1 MRKSVHLLNMN
12 FINQL
17 YKKFLERPKL
27 ILVTLILIFSF
38 SVYNAKN
45 FQLDASADSL
55 LLENDPDL
63 NYLRSVNERYS
74 SEEFFVITYSP
85 KKKINEE
92 SLKELKKF
100 VDEINNIK
108 WVSKSISV
116 LNAPLFESSDLPLIE
131 KIKNI
136 QYIVT
141 PGIEINRA
149 LNELKNSPVYK
160 KLIINEDATT
170 FGIVVYIK
178 DNKEYLSALK
188 TNKNFL
194 DKQQNN
200 KLSEKD
206 LKDFEAHNKI
216 LEKLKKEHNKNLEL
230 YNIEI
235 RSHISK
241 YKNIADI
248 NLSGIPMIAD
258 DLISFVKKDI
268 TVFGSGVFI
277 FIIITLWFIFRDIR
291 WVVFPLLS
299 CFLSIAI
306 MVGMLGY
313 LNWKV
318 TVISSNFISLMLIL
332 TMEINIHYVE
342 RYKQLQ
348 AEFPKKKENYLA
360 YLTTTKIFTPILYAV
375 LTTALA
381 FLSFI
386 FCDIKPVIDFGWMMT
401 LGLFISLFVSMI
413 LLPYLIIKFKPK
425 ATPIHES
432 KDSKLA
438 EIFATIALNQKLLV
452 LAFSSIILILSIYGM
467 TRLKVENSFI
477 NYFDKKTEIYQGM
490 KLIDEKLGGTTP
502 LEIILKF
509 KDSDT
514 KNNKND
520 DDFFQ
525 GSDSN
530 EYKDSYWFTNFRVN
544 NIVNVHQYL
553 ETLPEIGKVL
563 SFYSVLQLGE
573 KINDNK
579 KLGPL
584 EMAILYSKL
593 PEDIKRSIVTPYVS
607 IENNEARISLR
618 IIDSNPNLNRKEL
631 LIKIQKDLEEK
642 LKLNKDEFKITGIL
656 VIFNNLLQSLFDSQI
671 KTLGITFAGIFILLL
686 ILFKSLSW
694 SIVAAIPNFTAALF
708 ILGSLGLFNIPLD
721 MMTITI
727 ASITVGIAIDNS
739 IHYIYRFREEFKINK
754 NYKKTIEICHKSVG
768 KAIVNASLTIVFG
781 FSILIFS
788 NFIPSIYFG
797 IFTGLAMLTAMT
809 LVLTL
814 MPQLIAI
821 IKPFKN
827 G

>member
-1 MRKSVHLLNMN
+1 MN

-38 SVYNAKN
+38 SLYNAKN

-291 WVVFPLLS
+291 WVIFPLLS

-375 LTTALA
+375 LTTAFA

-432 KDSKLA
+432 KDSKIA
-438 EIFATIALNQKLLV
+438 EIFASIALNQKLLV

-509 KDSDT
+509 KDSDS

-788 NFIPSIYFG
+788 NFIPTIYFG

>member
-1 MRKSVHLLNMN
+1 MN

-27 ILVTLILIFSF
+27 ILITLILLFSF
-38 SVYNAKN
+38 SIYNAKN

-63 NYLRSVNERYS
+63 NYLRSVNERYL
-74 SEEFFVITYSP
+74 SEDFFVITYSP

-108 WVSKSISV
+108 WVSKTISV
-116 LNAPLFESSDLPLIE
+116 LNAPLFESSDQPLIE
-131 KIKNI
+131 KINNI

-160 KLIINEDATT
+160 RLIINDDATT

-178 DNKEYLSALK
+178 DNKKYLSALK
-188 TNKNFL
+188 TNKDFL
-194 DKQQNN
+194 DKQQIN

-206 LKDFEAHNKI
+206 LKEFENHKEV
-216 LEKLKKEHNKNLEL
+216 LEKLKKEHNKNLEI

-235 RSHISK
+235 RSQISK

-277 FIIITLWFIFRDIR
+277 FILITLWFIFRDIR
-291 WVVFPLLS
+291 WVIFPLLS

-348 AEFPKKKENYLA
+348 TEFPKKKENYLT

-375 LTTALA
+375 LTTVLA

-425 ATPIHES
+425 ATPMHES

-438 EIFATIALNQKLLV
+438 KLFAIIALNHRFLV
-452 LAFSSIILILSIYGM
+452 LAFSTIILILSIYGM

-509 KDSDT
+509 KDLDN
-514 KNNKND
+514 KNTKND

-544 NIVNVHQYL
+544 NIVNVHKYL
-553 ETLPEIGKVL
+553 ESLPEIGKVL

-593 PEDIKRSIVTPYVS
+593 PEDIKKSIVTPYVS

-642 LKLNKDEFKITGIL
+642 LKLKKDEFKITGVL

-671 KTLGITFAGIFILLL
+671 KTLGITFGGIFILLL

-708 ILGSLGLFNIPLD
+708 ILGSLGLFNVPLD

-781 FSILIFS
+781 FSILILS

>member
-1 MRKSVHLLNMN
+1 MN
-12 FINQL
+12 FINQI
-17 YKKFLERPKL
+17 YKKLLEKPKFILFL
-27 ILVTLILIFSF
+27 LVLVFSF
-38 SVYNAKN
+38 SIYNAKN

-74 SEEFFVITYSP
+74 SEDFFVITYSP
-85 KKKINEE
+85 KKKINDEAVQ
-92 SLKELKKF
+92 ELKKF
-100 VDEINNIK
+100 VNEIDNIQ
-108 WVSKSISV
+108 WVSKTISI
-116 LNAPLFESSDLPLIE
+116 LNAPLFESSDQPLIE
-131 KIKNI
+131 KINNI
-136 QYIVT
+136 QYITT

-160 KLIINEDATT
+160 RLIINDDATT
-170 FGIVVYIK
+170 FGVVVYIK
-178 DNKEYLSALK
+178 DNKKYLSALDI
-188 TNKNFL
+188 NKNFL
-194 DKQQNN
+194 DKQKNN
-200 KLSEKD
+200 KLSDKD
-206 LKDFEAHNKI
+206 LKEFEKHKLV
-216 LEKLKKEHNKNLEL
+216 LEQLKKEQNKNLEL

-291 WVVFPLLS
+291 WVIFPLLS
-299 CFLSIAI
+299 CFLSISI

-348 AEFPKKKENYLA
+348 AEFPKKKENFLT

-425 ATPIHES
+425 ATPIHKSKES
-432 KDSKLA
+432 KIAKFF
-438 EIFATIALNQKLLV
+438 ETIAINQKFLV
-452 LAFSSIILILSIYGM
+452 LTFSTIILILSIYGM

-477 NYFDKKTEIYQGM
+477 NYFDKNTEIYKGM

-509 KDSDT
+509 KDSDS

-553 ETLPEIGKVL
+553 ESLPEIGKVL
-563 SFYSVLQLGE
+563 SFYSILQLGE

-593 PEDIKRSIVTPYVS
+593 PEDIKKSIVTPYVS

-788 NFIPSIYFG
+788 NFIRSICFG

>member
-1 MRKSVHLLNMN
+1 MN

-27 ILVTLILIFSF
+27 ILIALILIFSF

-63 NYLRSVNERYS
+63 NYLRSINERYS

-92 SLKELKKF
+92 SLKELRKF

-188 TNKNFL
+188 TNKIFL
-194 DKQQNN
+194 DKQQNS

-206 LKDFEAHNKI
+206 LKEFESQNKI
-216 LEKLKKEHNKNLEL
+216 LEKLKKEHNKNLEF

-258 DLISFVKKDI
+258 DLITFVKKDI

-425 ATPIHES
+425 ATPIHQS
-432 KDSKLA
+432 KDSKIA
-438 EIFATIALNQKLLV
+438 EIFASIAINQRVLV
-452 LAFSSIILILSIYGM
+452 LAFSTIILILSIYGM

-509 KDSDT
+509 KDTDS
-514 KNNKND
+514 KNNKSD

-544 NIVNVHQYL
+544 KIVNVHQYL

-593 PEDIKRSIVTPYVS
+593 PDDIKKSIVTPYVS

-642 LKLNKDEFKITGIL
+642 LNLNKDEFKITGIL

-727 ASITVGIAIDNS
+727 ASISVGIAIDNS

-781 FSILIFS
+781 FSILMFS

>member
-1 MRKSVHLLNMN
+1 MN
-12 FINQL
+12 FINQI
-17 YKKFLERPKL
+17 YKKLLEKPKFILFL
-27 ILVTLILIFSF
+27 IVLVFSF

-74 SEEFFVITYSP
+74 SEDFFVITYSP
-85 KKKINEE
+85 KKKINNETIQ
-92 SLKELKKF
+92 ELKKF
-100 VDEINNIK
+100 VNEIDNIQ
-108 WVSKSISV
+108 WVSKTISI
-116 LNAPLFESSDLPLIE
+116 LNAPLFESSDQPLIE
-131 KIKNI
+131 KINNI
-136 QYIVT
+136 QYITT

-149 LNELKNSPVYK
+149 LNELRNSPVYK
-160 KLIINEDATT
+160 RLIINDDATT
-170 FGIVVYIK
+170 FGIVAYIK
-178 DNKEYLSALK
+178 DNKKYLSALEI
-188 TNKNFL
+188 NKNFL
-194 DKQQNN
+194 DKQKNK
-200 KLSEKD
+200 KLSD
-206 LKDFEAHNKI
+206 KDFKEFEKHKLV
-216 LEKLKKEHNKNLEL
+216 LEQLKREQNKNLEL

-235 RSHISK
+235 RSHILK

-268 TVFGSGVFI
+268 TVFGSGVFV

-291 WVVFPLLS
+291 WVIFPLLS
-299 CFLSIAI
+299 CFLSISI

-348 AEFPKKKENYLA
+348 AEFPKKKENFLT
-360 YLTTTKIFTPILYAV
+360 YLTTTKILTPILYAV

-386 FCDIKPVIDFGWMMT
+386 FCDIKPVIDFGLMMT

-425 ATPIHES
+425 ASPVHKSKES
-432 KDSKLA
+432 KIAKFF
-438 EIFATIALNQKLLV
+438 ETIAINQKFLV
-452 LAFSSIILILSIYGM
+452 LTFSSIIFILSIYGM

-477 NYFDKKTEIYQGM
+477 NYFDKNTEIYKGM

-502 LEIILKF
+502 LDIILKF
-509 KDSDT
+509 KESESKST
-514 KNNKND
+514 FAD
-520 DDFFQ
+520 DEFFQ
-525 GSDSN
+525 GSSSD
-530 EYKDSYWFTNFRVN
+530 EYKDSYWFTNFRIN
-544 NIVNVHQYL
+544 NIVNVHKYL

-573 KINDNK
+573 KLNDNK

-584 EMAILYSKL
+584 EMAILHSKL
-593 PEDIKRSIVTPYVS
+593 PEDIKKNIITPYIS
-607 IENNEARISLR
+607 IDDNEARISLR
-618 IIDSNPNLNRKEL
+618 IIDSNPELNRKEL

-642 LKLNKDEFKITGIL
+642 LQLKKEEFKITGIL

-671 KTLGITFAGIFILLL
+671 KTLGITFAGIFLLLL
-686 ILFKSLSW
+686 ILFKSFWW
-694 SIVAAIPNFTAALF
+694 SVVAAIPNFTAALF

-727 ASITVGIAIDNS
+727 ASISVGIAIDNS

-754 NYKKTIEICHKSVG
+754 NYNRTIQICHRTVG

-781 FSILIFS
+781 FSILILS

-814 MPQLIAI
+814 MPQLILI

>member
-1 MRKSVHLLNMN
+1 MN

-27 ILVTLILIFSF
+27 ILIALILIFSF

-92 SLKELKKF
+92 SLKELRKF

-108 WVSKSISV
+108 WVSKSTSV

-188 TNKNFL
+188 TNKIFL
-194 DKQQNN
+194 DKQQNS

-206 LKDFEAHNKI
+206 LKEFESQNKI
-216 LEKLKKEHNKNLEL
+216 LEKLKKEHNKNLEI

-425 ATPIHES
+425 TSPIHQS
-432 KDSKLA
+432 KDSKIA
-438 EIFATIALNQKLLV
+438 EIFASIAINQRFLV
-452 LAFSSIILILSIYGM
+452 LAFSTIILILSIYGM

-490 KLIDEKLGGTTP
+490 KLIDEELGGTTP

-509 KDSDT
+509 KDVDSK
-514 KNNKND
+514 KNKSD

-530 EYKDSYWFTNFRVN
+530 EYKDSYWFTNFRVDK
-544 NIVNVHQYL
+544 IVNVHQYL

-593 PEDIKRSIVTPYVS
+593 PDDIKKSIVTPYVS

-642 LKLNKDEFKITGIL
+642 LNINKDEFKITGIL

-727 ASITVGIAIDNS
+727 ASISVGIAIDNS

>member
-1 MRKSVHLLNMN
+1 MN

-149 LNELKNSPVYK
+149 LNELKNSPVYR

-216 LEKLKKEHNKNLEL
+216 LEKIKKEHNKNLEL

-291 WVVFPLLS
+291 WVIFPLLS

-375 LTTALA
+375 LTTAFA

-432 KDSKLA
+432 KDSKIA
-438 EIFATIALNQKLLV
+438 EIFASIALNQKLLV

-509 KDSDT
+509 KDSDS

-593 PEDIKRSIVTPYVS
+593 PDDIKRSIVTPYVS

-788 NFIPSIYFG
+788 NFIPTIYFG
-797 IFTGLAMLTAMT
+797 IL
-809 LVLTL
+809 LVW
-814 MPQLIAI
+814 PC
-821 IKPFKN
+821 
-827 G
+827 

>member
-1 MRKSVHLLNMN
+1 MN

-27 ILVTLILIFSF
+27 ILITLILLFSF
-38 SVYNAKN
+38 SIYNAKN

-63 NYLRSVNERYS
+63 NYLRSVNERYL
-74 SEEFFVITYSP
+74 SEDFFVITYSP

-108 WVSKSISV
+108 WVSKTISV
-116 LNAPLFESSDLPLIE
+116 LNAPLFESSDQPLIE
-131 KIKNI
+131 KINNI

-160 KLIINEDATT
+160 RLIINDDATT

-178 DNKEYLSALK
+178 DNKKYLSALK
-188 TNKNFL
+188 TNKDFL

-206 LKDFEAHNKI
+206 LKEFENHKEI
-216 LEKLKKEHNKNLEL
+216 LEKLKKEHNKNLEI

-235 RSHISK
+235 RSQISK

-277 FIIITLWFIFRDIR
+277 FILITLWFIFRDVR
-291 WVVFPLLS
+291 WVIFPLLS

-348 AEFPKKKENYLA
+348 IEFPKKKENYLT

-375 LTTALA
+375 LTTVLA

-425 ATPIHES
+425 ATPMHES

-438 EIFATIALNQKLLV
+438 KIFASIALNHRFLV
-452 LAFSSIILILSIYGM
+452 LAFSTIILILSIYGM

-509 KDSDT
+509 KDLDN
-514 KNNKND
+514 KNTKND

-544 NIVNVHQYL
+544 NIVNVHKYL
-553 ETLPEIGKVL
+553 ESLPEIGKVL

-593 PEDIKRSIVTPYVS
+593 PEDIKKSIVTPYVS

-642 LKLNKDEFKITGIL
+642 LKLKKDEFKITGVL

-671 KTLGITFAGIFILLL
+671 KTLGITFGGIFILLL

-708 ILGSLGLFNIPLD
+708 ILGSLGLFNVPLD

-754 NYKKTIEICHKSVG
+754 NYKKTIEICHRSVG

-781 FSILIFS
+781 FSILILS

>member
-1 MRKSVHLLNMN
+1 MN

-74 SEEFFVITYSP
+74 SEDFFVITYSP
-85 KKKINEE
+85 KKRINEE

-160 KLIINEDATT
+160 KLIINEDGTT

-216 LEKLKKEHNKNLEL
+216 LEKLKKEHNKNLES

-258 DLISFVKKDI
+258 DLISFIKKDI

-291 WVVFPLLS
+291 WVIFPLLS
-299 CFLSIAI
+299 CLLSIAI

-318 TVISSNFISLMLIL
+318 TVISSNFISIMLIL

-348 AEFPKKKENYLA
+348 AEFPKKKENYLT

-381 FLSFI
+381 FLSLI

-432 KDSKLA
+432 KESKLA
-438 EIFATIALNQKLLV
+438 EIFSSIALNQRFLV
-452 LAFSSIILILSIYGM
+452 LAFSTIILILSIYGL
-467 TRLKVENSFI
+467 TKLKVENSFI

-509 KDSDT
+509 KDSDS
-514 KNNKND
+514 KSNKND

-525 GSDSN
+525 DSDSN

-593 PEDIKRSIVTPYVS
+593 PDDIKKSIVTPYVS

-642 LKLNKDEFKITGIL
+642 LNLNKDEFKITGIL

-727 ASITVGIAIDNS
+727 ASISVGIAIDNS

>member
-1 MRKSVHLLNMN
+1 MN

-85 KKKINEE
+85 KKKVNAE

-149 LNELKNSPVYK
+149 LDELKNSPVYK

-188 TNKNFL
+188 TNKDFL

-216 LEKLKKEHNKNLEL
+216 LEKLKKEHNKNLEF

-348 AEFPKKKENYLA
+348 AEFPRKKENYLT

-438 EIFATIALNQKLLV
+438 GIFASIALNQRLIV
-452 LAFSSIILILSIYGM
+452 LTFSTIILILSIYGL
-467 TRLKVENSFI
+467 TKLKVENSFI

-509 KDSDT
+509 KDSDS
-514 KNNKND
+514 KSNKSD

-593 PEDIKRSIVTPYVS
+593 PDDIKKSIVTPYVS

-739 IHYIYRFREEFKINK
+739 IHYIYRFREEYKLNK

>member
-1 MRKSVHLLNMN
+1 MN

-149 LNELKNSPVYK
+149 LDELKNSPVYK

-188 TNKNFL
+188 TNKDFL

-216 LEKLKKEHNKNLEL
+216 LEKLKKEHNKNLEF

-348 AEFPKKKENYLA
+348 AEFPKKKENYLT

-438 EIFATIALNQKLLV
+438 EIFASIALNQRLLV
-452 LAFSSIILILSIYGM
+452 LTFSTIILILSIYGL

-509 KDSDT
+509 KDSDS
-514 KNNKND
+514 KSNKSD

-593 PEDIKRSIVTPYVS
+593 PDDIKKSIVTPYVS

-739 IHYIYRFREEFKINK
+739 IHYIYRFREEYKLNK

>member
-1 MRKSVHLLNMN
+1 MN

-17 YKKFLERPKL
+17 YKKFLEKPKL
-27 ILVTLILIFSF
+27 ILITLILLFSF
-38 SVYNAKN
+38 SIYNAKN

-74 SEEFFVITYSP
+74 SEEFFVITYTP

-92 SLKELKKF
+92 SLGELKKF

-116 LNAPLFESSDLPLIE
+116 LNAPLFESSDQPLIE

-160 KLIINEDATT
+160 RLIINDDATT

-206 LKDFEAHNKI
+206 LKDFDSHKEI

-277 FIIITLWFIFRDIR
+277 FILITLWFIFRDVR
-291 WVVFPLLS
+291 WVIFPLLS

-348 AEFPKKKENYLA
+348 DEFPKKKENYLA

-375 LTTALA
+375 LTTVLA

-438 EIFATIALNQKLLV
+438 ELFASIAINQKFLV
-452 LAFSSIILILSIYGM
+452 LAFSTIILILSIYGM

-509 KDSDT
+509 KDSEN
-514 KNNKND
+514 KNSKND

-544 NIVNVHQYL
+544 NIVNVHKYL
-553 ETLPEIGKVL
+553 ESLPEIGKVL
-563 SFYSVLQLGE
+563 SFYSILQLGE

-584 EMAILYSKL
+584 EMAIMYTKL
-593 PEDIKRSIVTPYVS
+593 PDDIKKSIVTPYVS

-642 LKLNKDEFKITGIL
+642 LNLKKEEFKITGIL

-708 ILGSLGLFNIPLD
+708 ILGSLGLFNVPLD

-739 IHYIYRFREEFKINK
+739 IHYIYRFREEFKVNK
-754 NYKKTIEICHKSVG
+754 NYKKTIQICHKSVG
-768 KAIVNASLTIVFG
+768 KAIINASLTIVFG
-781 FSILIFS
+781 FSILILS

>member
-1 MRKSVHLLNMN
+1 MN

-200 KLSEKD
+200 ILSEKD

-375 LTTALA
+375 LTTAFA

-438 EIFATIALNQKLLV
+438 EIFTSIALNQKLLV
-452 LAFSSIILILSIYGM
+452 LAFSSIILIFSIYGM

-593 PEDIKRSIVTPYVS
+593 PEDIKKSIVTPYVS

-739 IHYIYRFREEFKINK
+739 IHYIYRFREEFKISK
-754 NYKKTIEICHKSVG
+754 NYKRTIEICHKSVG

-788 NFIPSIYFG
+788 NFIPTIYFG

>member
-1 MRKSVHLLNMN
+1 MN

-200 KLSEKD
+200 ILSEKD

-375 LTTALA
+375 LTTAFA

-438 EIFATIALNQKLLV
+438 DIFTSIALNQKLLV

-593 PEDIKRSIVTPYVS
+593 PEDIKKSIVTPYVS

-739 IHYIYRFREEFKINK
+739 IHYIYRFREEFKISK

-768 KAIVNASLTIVFG
+768 KAIINASLTIVFG

-788 NFIPSIYFG
+788 NFIPTIYFG

>member
-1 MRKSVHLLNMN
+1 MN

-27 ILVTLILIFSF
+27 ILIALILIFSF

-92 SLKELKKF
+92 SLKELRKF

-188 TNKNFL
+188 TNKIFL
-194 DKQQNN
+194 DKQQNS

-206 LKDFEAHNKI
+206 LKEFESQNKI
-216 LEKLKKEHNKNLEL
+216 LEKLKKEHNKNLEI

-291 WVVFPLLS
+291 WVIFPLLS
-299 CFLSIAI
+299 CLLSIAI

-318 TVISSNFISLMLIL
+318 TVISSNFISIMLIL

-348 AEFPKKKENYLA
+348 AEFPKKKENYLT

-381 FLSFI
+381 FLSLI

-432 KDSKLA
+432 KESKLA
-438 EIFATIALNQKLLV
+438 EIFSSIALNQRFLV
-452 LAFSSIILILSIYGM
+452 LAFSTIILILSIYGL
-467 TRLKVENSFI
+467 TKLKVENSFI

-509 KDSDT
+509 KDSDS
-514 KNNKND
+514 KSNKND

-525 GSDSN
+525 DSDSN

-544 NIVNVHQYL
+544 KIVNVHQYL

-593 PEDIKRSIVTPYVS
+593 PDDIKKSIVTPYVS

-642 LKLNKDEFKITGIL
+642 LNLNKDEFKITGIL

-727 ASITVGIAIDNS
+727 ASISVGIAIDNS

>member
-1 MRKSVHLLNMN
+1 MN

-27 ILVTLILIFSF
+27 ILITLILIFSF
-38 SVYNAKN
+38 YVYNAKN

-63 NYLRSVNERYS
+63 NYLRSINERYS

-92 SLKELKKF
+92 SLKELRKF

-188 TNKNFL
+188 TNKIFL
-194 DKQQNN
+194 DKQQNS

-206 LKDFEAHNKI
+206 LKEFESQNKI
-216 LEKLKKEHNKNLEL
+216 LEKLKKEHNKNLEF

-258 DLISFVKKDI
+258 DLITFVKKDI

-375 LTTALA
+375 LTTAFA

-425 ATPIHES
+425 ATPIHQS
-432 KDSKLA
+432 KDSKIA
-438 EIFATIALNQKLLV
+438 EIFASIAINQRVLV
-452 LAFSSIILILSIYGM
+452 LAFSTIILILSIYGM

-509 KDSDT
+509 KDTDS
-514 KNNKND
+514 KNNKSD

-544 NIVNVHQYL
+544 KIVNVHQYL

-593 PEDIKRSIVTPYVS
+593 PDDIKKSIVTPYVS

-642 LKLNKDEFKITGIL
+642 LNLNKDEFKITGIL

-727 ASITVGIAIDNS
+727 ASISVGIAIDNS

-781 FSILIFS
+781 FSILMFS

>member
-1 MRKSVHLLNMN
+1 MN

-74 SEEFFVITYSP
+74 SEDFFVITYSP
-85 KKKINEE
+85 KKRINEE

-160 KLIINEDATT
+160 KLIINEDGTT
-170 FGIVVYIK
+170 FGVVVYIK

-216 LEKLKKEHNKNLEL
+216 LEKLKKEHNKNLES

-258 DLISFVKKDI
+258 DLISFIKKDI

-291 WVVFPLLS
+291 WVIFPLLS
-299 CFLSIAI
+299 CLLSIAI

-318 TVISSNFISLMLIL
+318 TVISSNFISIMLIL

-381 FLSFI
+381 FLSLI

-438 EIFATIALNQKLLV
+438 EIFSSIALNQRFLV
-452 LAFSSIILILSIYGM
+452 LAFSSIILILSIYGL

-509 KDSDT
+509 KDSDS
-514 KNNKND
+514 KSNKND

-553 ETLPEIGKVL
+553 ESLPEIGKVL
-563 SFYSVLQLGE
+563 SFYSILQLGE

-593 PEDIKRSIVTPYVS
+593 PDDIKKSIVTPYVS

-708 ILGSLGLFNIPLD
+708 ILGSLGLFDIPLD

-797 IFTGLAMLTAMT
+797 VFTGLAMLTAMT

>member
-1 MRKSVHLLNMN
+1 MN

-27 ILVTLILIFSF
+27 ILITLILLFSF
-38 SVYNAKN
+38 SIYNAKN

-63 NYLRSVNERYS
+63 NYLRSVNERYL
-74 SEEFFVITYSP
+74 SEDFFVITYSP
-85 KKKINEE
+85 KKEINEE
-92 SLKELKKF
+92 SIKELKKF

-108 WVSKSISV
+108 WVSKTISV
-116 LNAPLFESSDLPLIE
+116 LNAPLFESSDQPLIE
-131 KIKNI
+131 KINNI

-160 KLIINEDATT
+160 RLIINDDATT

-178 DNKEYLSALK
+178 DNKKYLSALK
-188 TNKNFL
+188 KNKDFL

-206 LKDFEAHNKI
+206 LKEFENHKEI
-216 LEKLKKEHNKNLEL
+216 LEKLKKEHNKNLEI

-235 RSHISK
+235 RSQISK

-277 FIIITLWFIFRDIR
+277 FILITLWFIFRDVR
-291 WVVFPLLS
+291 WVIFPLLS

-348 AEFPKKKENYLA
+348 TEFPKKNENYLT

-375 LTTALA
+375 LTTVLA

-425 ATPIHES
+425 ATPMHES

-438 EIFATIALNQKLLV
+438 KLFAIIALNHRFLV
-452 LAFSSIILILSIYGM
+452 LAFSTIILILSIYGM

-509 KDSDT
+509 KDLDN
-514 KNNKND
+514 KNTKND

-544 NIVNVHQYL
+544 NIVNVHKYL
-553 ETLPEIGKVL
+553 ESLPEIGKVL

-593 PEDIKRSIVTPYVS
+593 PEDIKKSIVTPYVS

-642 LKLNKDEFKITGIL
+642 LKLKKDEFKITGVL

-671 KTLGITFAGIFILLL
+671 KTLGITFGGIFILLL

-708 ILGSLGLFNIPLD
+708 ILGSLGLFNVPLD

-781 FSILIFS
+781 FSILILS

>member
-1 MRKSVHLLNMN
+1 MN

-27 ILVTLILIFSF
+27 ILVTLILILSF
-38 SVYNAKN
+38 SIYNAKN

-188 TNKNFL
+188 INKNFL

-291 WVVFPLLS
+291 WVIFPLLS

-438 EIFATIALNQKLLV
+438 EIFASIALNQKLLV
-452 LAFSSIILILSIYGM
+452 LAFSTIILILSIYGM

-509 KDSDT
+509 KDSDS

>member
-1 MRKSVHLLNMN
+1 MN

-27 ILVTLILIFSF
+27 ILITLILLFSF
-38 SVYNAKN
+38 SIYNAKN

-63 NYLRSVNERYS
+63 NYLRSVNERYL
-74 SEEFFVITYSP
+74 SEDFFVITYSP
-85 KKKINEE
+85 KKEINEE
-92 SLKELKKF
+92 SLRELKKF

-108 WVSKSISV
+108 WVSKTISV
-116 LNAPLFESSDLPLIE
+116 LNAPLFESSDQPLIE
-131 KIKNI
+131 KINNI

-160 KLIINEDATT
+160 RLIINDDATT

-178 DNKEYLSALK
+178 DNKKYLSALK
-188 TNKNFL
+188 TNKDFL

-206 LKDFEAHNKI
+206 LKEFENHKEI
-216 LEKLKKEHNKNLEL
+216 LEKLKKEHNKNLEI

-235 RSHISK
+235 RSQISK

-277 FIIITLWFIFRDIR
+277 FILITLWFIFRDIR
-291 WVVFPLLS
+291 WVIFPLLS

-348 AEFPKKKENYLA
+348 IEFPKKKENYLT

-375 LTTALA
+375 LTTVLA

-425 ATPIHES
+425 ATPMHES

-438 EIFATIALNQKLLV
+438 KIFASIALNHRFLV
-452 LAFSSIILILSIYGM
+452 LAFSTIILILSIYGM

-509 KDSDT
+509 KDLDN
-514 KNNKND
+514 KNTKND

-544 NIVNVHQYL
+544 NIVNVHKYL
-553 ETLPEIGKVL
+553 ESLPEIGKVL

-593 PEDIKRSIVTPYVS
+593 PEDIKKSIVTPYVS

-642 LKLNKDEFKITGIL
+642 LKLKKDEFKITGVL

-671 KTLGITFAGIFILLL
+671 KTLGITFGGIFILLL

-708 ILGSLGLFNIPLD
+708 ILGSLGLFNVPLD

-781 FSILIFS
+781 FSILILS

>member
-1 MRKSVHLLNMN
+1 MN

-27 ILVTLILIFSF
+27 ILITLILILSF

-216 LEKLKKEHNKNLEL
+216 LEKLKKEHNKNLEF

-299 CFLSIAI
+299 CLLSIAI

-438 EIFATIALNQKLLV
+438 QIFASIALNQRLLV
-452 LAFSSIILILSIYGM
+452 LTFSTIILILSIYGM

-509 KDSDT
+509 KDSDS
-514 KNNKND
+514 KSNKND

-593 PEDIKRSIVTPYVS
+593 PDDIKKSIVTPYVS

-739 IHYIYRFREEFKINK
+739 IHYIYRFREEYKLNK

>member
-1 MRKSVHLLNMN
+1 MN

-27 ILVTLILIFSF
+27 ILVALILIFSF
-38 SVYNAKN
+38 SVYNVKN

-188 TNKNFL
+188 TNKIFL
-194 DKQQNN
+194 DKQQIS

-206 LKDFEAHNKI
+206 LKEFESQNKI
-216 LEKLKKEHNKNLEL
+216 LEKLKKEHNKNLEF

-235 RSHISK
+235 RSHILK

-258 DLISFVKKDI
+258 DLITFVKKDI

-360 YLTTTKIFTPILYAV
+360 YLTATKIFTPILYAV

-425 ATPIHES
+425 ATPIHQS
-432 KDSKLA
+432 KDSKIA
-438 EIFATIALNQKLLV
+438 KIFASIAINQRFLV
-452 LAFSSIILILSIYGM
+452 LAFSTIILILSIYGM
-467 TRLKVENSFI
+467 ARLKVENSFI

-509 KDSDT
+509 KDTDS
-514 KNNKND
+514 KNNKSD

-544 NIVNVHQYL
+544 KIVNIHQYL

-573 KINDNK
+573 KINNNK

-593 PEDIKRSIVTPYVS
+593 PDDIKKSIVTPYVS

-642 LKLNKDEFKITGIL
+642 LNLNKDEFKITGIL

-727 ASITVGIAIDNS
+727 ASISVGIAIDNS

>member
-1 MRKSVHLLNMN
+1 MN
-12 FINQL
+12 FINQI
-17 YKKFLERPKL
+17 YKKLLEKPKFILFL
-27 ILVTLILIFSF
+27 IVLVFSF

-74 SEEFFVITYSP
+74 SEDFFVITYSP
-85 KKKINEE
+85 KKKINNETIQ
-92 SLKELKKF
+92 ELKKF
-100 VDEINNIK
+100 VNEVDNIQ
-108 WVSKSISV
+108 WVSKTISI
-116 LNAPLFESSDLPLIE
+116 LNAPLFESSDQPLIE
-131 KIKNI
+131 KINNI
-136 QYIVT
+136 QYITT

-149 LNELKNSPVYK
+149 LNELRNSPVYK
-160 KLIINEDATT
+160 RLIINDDATT
-170 FGIVVYIK
+170 FGIVAYIK
-178 DNKEYLSALK
+178 DNKKYLSALEI
-188 TNKNFL
+188 NKNFL
-194 DKQQNN
+194 DKQKNK
-200 KLSEKD
+200 KLSD
-206 LKDFEAHNKI
+206 KDFKEFEKHKLV
-216 LEKLKKEHNKNLEL
+216 LEQLKREQNKNLEL

-268 TVFGSGVFI
+268 TVFGSGVFV

-291 WVVFPLLS
+291 WVIFPLLS
-299 CFLSIAI
+299 CFLSISI

-348 AEFPKKKENYLA
+348 AEFPKKKENFLT
-360 YLTTTKIFTPILYAV
+360 YLTTTKILTPILYAV

-386 FCDIKPVIDFGWMMT
+386 FCDIKPVIDFGLMMT

-425 ATPIHES
+425 ASPVHKSKES
-432 KDSKLA
+432 KIAKFF
-438 EIFATIALNQKLLV
+438 ETIAINQKFLV
-452 LAFSSIILILSIYGM
+452 LTFSSIIFILSIYGM

-477 NYFDKKTEIYQGM
+477 NYFDKNTEIYKGM

-502 LEIILKF
+502 LDIILKF
-509 KDSDT
+509 KESESKST
-514 KNNKND
+514 FAD
-520 DDFFQ
+520 DEFFQ
-525 GSDSN
+525 GSSSD
-530 EYKDSYWFTNFRVN
+530 EYKDSYWFTNFRIN
-544 NIVNVHQYL
+544 NIVNVHKYL

-573 KINDNK
+573 KLNDNK

-584 EMAILYSKL
+584 EMAILHSKL
-593 PEDIKRSIVTPYVS
+593 PEDIKKNIITPYIS
-607 IENNEARISLR
+607 IDDNEARISLR
-618 IIDSNPNLNRKEL
+618 IIDSNPELNRKEL

-642 LKLNKDEFKITGIL
+642 LQLKKEEFKITGIL

-671 KTLGITFAGIFILLL
+671 KTLGITFAGIFLLLL
-686 ILFKSLSW
+686 ILFKSFWW
-694 SIVAAIPNFTAALF
+694 SVVAAIPNFTAALF

-727 ASITVGIAIDNS
+727 ASISVGIAIDNS

-754 NYKKTIEICHKSVG
+754 NYNRTIQICHRTVG

-781 FSILIFS
+781 FSILILS

-814 MPQLIAI
+814 MPQLILI

>member
-1 MRKSVHLLNMN
+1 MN

-27 ILVTLILIFSF
+27 ILIALILIFSF

-92 SLKELKKF
+92 SLKELRKF

-188 TNKNFL
+188 INKIFL
-194 DKQQNN
+194 DKQQNS

-206 LKDFEAHNKI
+206 LKEFESQNKI
-216 LEKLKKEHNKNLEL
+216 LEKLKKEHNKNLEF

-268 TVFGSGVFI
+268 TVFGAGVFV

-318 TVISSNFISLMLIL
+318 TVISSNFVSLMLIL

-425 ATPIHES
+425 ATPIHQS
-432 KDSKLA
+432 KDSKIA
-438 EIFATIALNQKLLV
+438 EIFASIAINQRVLV
-452 LAFSSIILILSIYGM
+452 LAFSTIILILSIYGM

-509 KDSDT
+509 KDSDN
-514 KNNKND
+514 KNNKSD

-544 NIVNVHQYL
+544 KIVNVHQYL

-593 PEDIKRSIVTPYVS
+593 PDDIKKSIVTPYVS

-642 LKLNKDEFKITGIL
+642 LNLNKDEFKITGIL

-727 ASITVGIAIDNS
+727 ASISVGIAIDNS

>member
-1 MRKSVHLLNMN
+1 MN

-17 YKKFLERPKL
+17 YKKFLEKPKL
-27 ILVTLILIFSF
+27 ILITLILLFSF
-38 SVYNAKN
+38 SIYNAKN

-74 SEEFFVITYSP
+74 SEEFFVITYTP
-85 KKKINEE
+85 KKKIDAE
-92 SLKELKKF
+92 SLRELKKF

-116 LNAPLFESSDLPLIE
+116 LNAPLFESSDQPLIE

-160 KLIINEDATT
+160 RLIINDDAST

-206 LKDFEAHNKI
+206 LKDFDSHKEI

-277 FIIITLWFIFRDIR
+277 FILITLWFIFRDVR
-291 WVVFPLLS
+291 WVIFPLLS

-348 AEFPKKKENYLA
+348 DEFPKKKENYLA

-375 LTTALA
+375 LTTVLA

-438 EIFATIALNQKLLV
+438 ELFASIAINQKFLV
-452 LAFSSIILILSIYGM
+452 LAFSTIILILSIYGM

-509 KDSDT
+509 KDSEN
-514 KNNKND
+514 KNSKND

-544 NIVNVHQYL
+544 NIVNVHKYL
-553 ETLPEIGKVL
+553 ESLPEIGKVL
-563 SFYSVLQLGE
+563 SFYSILQLGE

-584 EMAILYSKL
+584 EMAIMYTKL
-593 PEDIKRSIVTPYVS
+593 PDDIKKSIVTPYVS

-642 LKLNKDEFKITGIL
+642 LNLKKEEFKITGIL

-708 ILGSLGLFNIPLD
+708 ILGSLGLFNVPLD

-739 IHYIYRFREEFKINK
+739 IHYIYRFREEFKVNK
-754 NYKKTIEICHKSVG
+754 NYKKTIQICHKSVG
-768 KAIVNASLTIVFG
+768 KAIINASLTIVFG
-781 FSILIFS
+781 FSILILS

-814 MPQLIAI
+814 MPQLISI

>member
-1 MRKSVHLLNMN
+1 MN
-12 FINQL
+12 FINQF

-27 ILVTLILIFSF
+27 ILISLILIFSF

-92 SLKELKKF
+92 SLKELRKF

-188 TNKNFL
+188 TNKIFL
-194 DKQQNN
+194 DKQQNS

-206 LKDFEAHNKI
+206 LKEFESQNKI
-216 LEKLKKEHNKNLEL
+216 LEKLKKEHNKNLEF

-258 DLISFVKKDI
+258 DLITFVKKDI

-291 WVVFPLLS
+291 WVIFPLLS
-299 CFLSIAI
+299 CLLSIAI

-318 TVISSNFISLMLIL
+318 TVISSNFISIMLIL

-348 AEFPKKKENYLA
+348 AEFPKKKENYLT

-381 FLSFI
+381 FLSLI

-425 ATPIHES
+425 ATPIHQS
-432 KDSKLA
+432 KDSKIA
-438 EIFATIALNQKLLV
+438 EIFASIAINQRVLV
-452 LAFSSIILILSIYGM
+452 LAFSTIILILSIYGL
-467 TRLKVENSFI
+467 TKLKVENSFI

-509 KDSDT
+509 KDSDS
-514 KNNKND
+514 KSNKND

-525 GSDSN
+525 DSDSN

-579 KLGPL
+579 KLGSL

-593 PEDIKRSIVTPYVS
+593 PDDIKKSIVTPYVS

-727 ASITVGIAIDNS
+727 ASISVGIAIDNS

-781 FSILIFS
+781 FSILMFS

>member
-1 MRKSVHLLNMN
+1 MN

-27 ILVTLILIFSF
+27 ILIALILIFSF

-92 SLKELKKF
+92 SLKELRKF

-188 TNKNFL
+188 ANKIFL
-194 DKQQNN
+194 DKQQNS

-206 LKDFEAHNKI
+206 LKEFESQNKI
-216 LEKLKKEHNKNLEL
+216 LEKLKKEHNKNLEF

-291 WVVFPLLS
+291 WVIFPLLS
-299 CFLSIAI
+299 CLLSIAI

-318 TVISSNFISLMLIL
+318 TVISSNFISIMLIL

-348 AEFPKKKENYLA
+348 AEFPKKKENYLT

-381 FLSFI
+381 FLSLI

-432 KDSKLA
+432 KESKLA
-438 EIFATIALNQKLLV
+438 EIFSSIALNQRFLV
-452 LAFSSIILILSIYGM
+452 LAFSTIILILSIYGL
-467 TRLKVENSFI
+467 TKLKVENSFI

-509 KDSDT
+509 KDSDS
-514 KNNKND
+514 KSNKND

-525 GSDSN
+525 DSDSN

-544 NIVNVHQYL
+544 KIVNVHQYL

-593 PEDIKRSIVTPYVS
+593 PDDIKKSIVTPYVS

-642 LKLNKDEFKITGIL
+642 LNLNKDEFKITGIL

-727 ASITVGIAIDNS
+727 ASISVGIAIDNS

>member
-1 MRKSVHLLNMN
+1 MN

-291 WVVFPLLS
+291 WVIFPLLS

-375 LTTALA
+375 LTTAFA

-438 EIFATIALNQKLLV
+438 EIFTSIALNQKLLV

-509 KDSDT
+509 KDSDS

-593 PEDIKRSIVTPYVS
+593 PEDIKKSIVTPYVS

-788 NFIPSIYFG
+788 NFIPTIYFG

>member
-1 MRKSVHLLNMN
+1 MN

-85 KKKINEE
+85 KKKVNAE

-149 LNELKNSPVYK
+149 LDELKNSPVYK

-188 TNKNFL
+188 TNKDFL

-200 KLSEKD
+200 ILSEKD
-206 LKDFEAHNKI
+206 LKNFEAQNKI
-216 LEKLKKEHNKNLEL
+216 LEKLKKEHNKNLEF

-348 AEFPKKKENYLA
+348 AEFPKKKENYLT

-438 EIFATIALNQKLLV
+438 EIFASIALNQRLLV
-452 LAFSSIILILSIYGM
+452 LTFSTIILILSIYGL

-509 KDSDT
+509 KDSDS
-514 KNNKND
+514 KSNKSD

-593 PEDIKRSIVTPYVS
+593 PDDIKKSIVTPYVS

-739 IHYIYRFREEFKINK
+739 IHYIYRFREEFKLNK

>member
-1 MRKSVHLLNMN
+1 MN

-27 ILVTLILIFSF
+27 ILITLILIFSF

-108 WVSKSISV
+108 WVSKTISV
-116 LNAPLFESSDLPLIE
+116 LNAPLFESSDQPLIE

-160 KLIINEDATT
+160 RLIINDDATT

-178 DNKEYLSALK
+178 DNKKYLSALK
-188 TNKNFL
+188 TNKDFL

-206 LKDFEAHNKI
+206 LNNFETHKEI

-277 FIIITLWFIFRDIR
+277 FILITLWFIFRDIR
-291 WVVFPLLS
+291 WVIFPLLS

-348 AEFPKKKENYLA
+348 AEFPKKKENYLT

-375 LTTALA
+375 LTTVLA

-432 KDSKLA
+432 KDSKIA
-438 EIFATIALNQKLLV
+438 EVFASIALNHRFLV
-452 LAFSSIILILSIYGM
+452 MAFSTIVLILSIYGM

-509 KDSDT
+509 KDSDNKST
-514 KNNKND
+514 KND

-544 NIVNVHQYL
+544 NIVNVHKYL
-553 ETLPEIGKVL
+553 ESLPEIGKVL

-593 PEDIKRSIVTPYVS
+593 PDDIKKTIVTPYVS

-642 LKLNKDEFKITGIL
+642 LKLKKDEFKITGVL

-708 ILGSLGLFNIPLD
+708 ILGSLGLFNVPLD

-754 NYKKTIEICHKSVG
+754 NYKKTIEICHRSVG

-781 FSILIFS
+781 FSILILS

>member
-1 MRKSVHLLNMN
+1 MMN

-27 ILVTLILIFSF
+27 ILISLILIFSF

-92 SLKELKKF
+92 SLKELRKF

-188 TNKNFL
+188 ANKIFL
-194 DKQQNN
+194 DKQQNS

-206 LKDFEAHNKI
+206 LKEFESKNKI
-216 LEKLKKEHNKNLEL
+216 LEKLKKEHNKNLEI

-277 FIIITLWFIFRDIR
+277 FIIITLWFIFRDFR
-291 WVVFPLLS
+291 WVIFPLLS
-299 CFLSIAI
+299 CLLSIAI

-318 TVISSNFISLMLIL
+318 TVISSNFISIMLIL

-348 AEFPKKKENYLA
+348 AEFPKKKENYLT

-381 FLSFI
+381 FLSLI

-432 KDSKLA
+432 KESKLA
-438 EIFATIALNQKLLV
+438 EIFSSIALNQRFLV
-452 LAFSSIILILSIYGM
+452 LAFSTIILILSIYGL
-467 TRLKVENSFI
+467 TKLKVENSFI

-509 KDSDT
+509 KDSDS
-514 KNNKND
+514 KSNKND

-525 GSDSN
+525 DSDSN

-593 PEDIKRSIVTPYVS
+593 PDDIKKSIVTPYVS

-642 LKLNKDEFKITGIL
+642 LNLNKDEFKITGIL

-671 KTLGITFAGIFILLL
+671 KTLGMTFAGIFILLL

-727 ASITVGIAIDNS
+727 ASISVGIAIDNS

>member
-1 MRKSVHLLNMN
+1 MN

-27 ILVTLILIFSF
+27 ILITLILLFSF
-38 SVYNAKN
+38 SIYNAKN

-63 NYLRSVNERYS
+63 NYLRSVNERYL
-74 SEEFFVITYSP
+74 SEDFFVITYSP

-108 WVSKSISV
+108 WVSKTISV
-116 LNAPLFESSDLPLIE
+116 LNAPLFESSDQPLIE
-131 KIKNI
+131 KINNI

-160 KLIINEDATT
+160 RLIINDDATT

-178 DNKEYLSALK
+178 DNKKYLSALK
-188 TNKNFL
+188 KNKDFL

-206 LKDFEAHNKI
+206 LKEFENHKEI
-216 LEKLKKEHNKNLEL
+216 LEKLKKEHNKNLEI

-235 RSHISK
+235 RSQISK

-277 FIIITLWFIFRDIR
+277 FILITLWFIFRDVR
-291 WVVFPLLS
+291 WVIFPLLS

-348 AEFPKKKENYLA
+348 TEFPKKKENYLT

-375 LTTALA
+375 LTTVLA

-425 ATPIHES
+425 ATPMHES

-438 EIFATIALNQKLLV
+438 KLFAIIALNHRFLV
-452 LAFSSIILILSIYGM
+452 LAFSTIILILSIYGM

-509 KDSDT
+509 KDLDN
-514 KNNKND
+514 KNTKND

-544 NIVNVHQYL
+544 NIVNVHKYL
-553 ETLPEIGKVL
+553 ESLPEIGKVL

-593 PEDIKRSIVTPYVS
+593 PEDIKKSIVTPYVS

-642 LKLNKDEFKITGIL
+642 LKLKKDEFKITGVL

-671 KTLGITFAGIFILLL
+671 KTLGITFGGIFILLL

-708 ILGSLGLFNIPLD
+708 ILGSLGLFNVPLD

-754 NYKKTIEICHKSVG
+754 NYKKTIEICHRSVG

-781 FSILIFS
+781 FSILILS

>member
-1 MRKSVHLLNMN
+1 MN

-27 ILVTLILIFSF
+27 ILVALIIIFSF

-92 SLKELKKF
+92 SLKELRKF

-160 KLIINEDATT
+160 KLIINEEATT

-216 LEKLKKEHNKNLEL
+216 LEKLKKEHNKNLEF

-258 DLISFVKKDI
+258 DLISFIKKDI

-291 WVVFPLLS
+291 WVIFPLLS
-299 CFLSIAI
+299 CLLSIAI

-318 TVISSNFISLMLIL
+318 TVISSNFISIMLIL

-348 AEFPKKKENYLA
+348 AEFPKKKENYLT

-381 FLSFI
+381 FLSLI

-432 KDSKLA
+432 KESKLA
-438 EIFATIALNQKLLV
+438 QIFCSIGLNQRFLV
-452 LAFSSIILILSIYGM
+452 LAFSSIILILSIYGL

-509 KDSDT
+509 KDSDS
-514 KNNKND
+514 KSNKND

-593 PEDIKRSIVTPYVS
+593 PEDIKKSIVTPYVS

-739 IHYIYRFREEFKINK
+739 IHYIYRFREEYKLNK